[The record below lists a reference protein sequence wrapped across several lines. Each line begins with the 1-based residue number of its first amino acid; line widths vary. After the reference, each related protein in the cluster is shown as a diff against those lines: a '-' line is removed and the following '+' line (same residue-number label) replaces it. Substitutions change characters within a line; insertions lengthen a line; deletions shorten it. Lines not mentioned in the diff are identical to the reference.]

1 MEEKSV
7 PKQGPPLGQ
16 MLRRSCAPG
25 IQSAEFFYSP
35 RRTPDKGRAFGLFSL
50 KQPGA
55 ISLNVKVLPDE
66 QMPVTGAELVDVDP
80 LRIRHPS

>member
-1 MEEKSV
+1 V
-7 PKQGPPLGQ
+7 V
-16 MLRRSCAPG
+16 
-25 IQSAEFFYSP
+25 QSAQFVYSP
-35 RRTPDKGRAFGLFSL
+35 CRTPDKGRAFGLFSL

-55 ISLNVKVLPDE
+55 MSLNVKVLPDE